1 MKQNSY
7 EYIQSSR
14 PNIMTTRPSKKGAE
28 EDRDLM
34 KLIEFVGIFFLI
46 GAIGWMVIGLIV
58 ANASADARLKEI
70 KEKEEAKK
78 KRK

>member
-7 EYIQSSR
+7 EYIKSPR
-14 PNIMTTRPSKKGAE
+14 PNRMTTRPSKKGAE
-28 EDRDLM
+28 EEFDITI
-34 KLIEFVGIFFLI
+34 LIQFVVGIFVI
-46 GAIGWMVIGLIV
+46 GAIGWMVIGLII

-78 KRK
+78 R

>member
-7 EYIQSSR
+7 EYIHRSR
-14 PNIMTTRPSKKGAE
+14 PNIMTTRPLKKRAE
-28 EDRDLM
+28 EEFDITT
-34 KLIEFVGIFFLI
+34 LIQLVVGIFVI
-46 GAIGWMVIGLIV
+46 GAIGWMVIGLIM

-78 KRK
+78 R

>member
-7 EYIQSSR
+7 EYIHSSR
-14 PNIMTTRPSKKGAE
+14 PNIMTTSPSKKGVV

-34 KLIEFVGIFFLI
+34 KLIEFVGSFFLI
-46 GAIGWMVIGLIV
+46 GVIGWMVIGLIV

-70 KEKEEAKK
+70 KDKEEAKK
-78 KRK
+78 R

>member
-7 EYIQSSR
+7 EYIHSSR
-14 PNIMTTRPSKKGAE
+14 PNIMTTSLSKKGVV

-34 KLIEFVGIFFLI
+34 KLIEFVGSFFLI
-46 GAIGWMVIGLIV
+46 GVIGWMVIGLIV

-70 KEKEEAKK
+70 KDKEEAKK
-78 KRK
+78 R